1 MQKQKNYACSIC
13 KTTPDQL
20 SHHKG
25 HLDTDKH
32 QTKAELFKLQL
43 EKLSEDKL
51 LEKYNTIDYEV
62 ILEGLI
68 NITSDYILQIENKD
82 TIEKDDID
90 NIDIKADKTK
100 ITIEDILEKTENKNL
115 IDDMYKIQK
124 LMIHQS
130 DELNI

>member
-1 MQKQKNYACSIC
+1 MQKQKNYACGIC
-13 KTTPDQL
+13 KTTPDQM

-43 EKLSEDKL
+43 EKLSKDRL

-82 TIEKDDID
+82 TIEKDDIE
-90 NIDIKADKTK
+90 K
-100 ITIEDILEKTENKNL
+100 IPKEYYRNILEGAYNNRKEKYINKHNKTRKNTKK
-115 IDDMYKIQK
+115 MY
-124 LMIHQS
+124 L
-130 DELNI
+130 